1 MEINANRRANVDS
14 QRRDLPLSVMPR
26 IRLDGGRERGA
37 GGRRA
42 AAQARRDG
50 VQGPQHIASIL
61 RKCLE
66 PKESKRNGGRREG
79 RRRD

>member
-1 MEINANRRANVDS
+1 MEINANRRANADS
-14 QRRDLPLSVMPR
+14 QRRDLPLSVTR
-26 IRLDGGRERGA
+26 ILDGGGRESM

-66 PKESKRNGGRREG
+66 PKESKRNGERREG